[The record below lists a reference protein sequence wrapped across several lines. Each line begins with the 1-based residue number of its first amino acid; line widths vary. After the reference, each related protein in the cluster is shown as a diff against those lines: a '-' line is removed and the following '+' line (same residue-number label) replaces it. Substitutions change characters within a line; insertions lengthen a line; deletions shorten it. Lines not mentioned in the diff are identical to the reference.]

1 MALEMTVQAKLETG
15 LSFDIETG
23 SGFHIVL
30 DTPPSNGEQT
40 RGPGPMEM
48 LLVGLAGC
56 SGMDIIS
63 ILRKKRQDVTA
74 YEMRI
79 HGKRAETHP
88 QVFVEITVEHILTGH
103 NIQPEAVQRAID
115 LTEGRYCGV
124 SATLSRTAKIHM
136 TFRIIEA
143 QPA

>member
-15 LSFDIETG
+15 LSFDVETG

-30 DTPPSNGEQT
+30 DTPPSNEEQA
-40 RGPGPMEM
+40 RGPSPMEM
-48 LLVGLAGC
+48 L
-56 SGMDIIS
+56 
-63 ILRKKRQDVTA
+63 
-74 YEMRI
+74 
-79 HGKRAETHP
+79 

-124 SATLSRTAKIHM
+124 SATLSRTAKMHM
-136 TFRIIEA
+136 TFRIVEA